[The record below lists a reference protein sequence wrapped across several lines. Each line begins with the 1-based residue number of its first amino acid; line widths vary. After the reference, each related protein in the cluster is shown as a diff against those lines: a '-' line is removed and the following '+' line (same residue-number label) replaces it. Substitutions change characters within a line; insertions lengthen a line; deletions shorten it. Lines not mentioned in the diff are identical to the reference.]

1 MMRKDESL
9 KSSHRDVLK
18 EIGNIGAA
26 HSATALSSLLKMP
39 INMNVPDVKVATISE
54 AIDLIGGPD
63 HVVASVFLRVEGDV
77 PSSLFFFLPLEEA
90 YDFLQ
95 AMVAKDIQ
103 SIAQLRSSELAL
115 SALKELGNILSGS
128 YISSL
133 SDFTGLSLYP
143 SVPSLCVDMVGAVLS
158 NGLLEV
164 SQQSDSVIVIDTV
177 LTRTE
182 LQKSLVKGHFLLV
195 PNHES
200 LASIFKALGVT
211 DYDS

>member
-1 MMRKDESL
+1 MRKDESL